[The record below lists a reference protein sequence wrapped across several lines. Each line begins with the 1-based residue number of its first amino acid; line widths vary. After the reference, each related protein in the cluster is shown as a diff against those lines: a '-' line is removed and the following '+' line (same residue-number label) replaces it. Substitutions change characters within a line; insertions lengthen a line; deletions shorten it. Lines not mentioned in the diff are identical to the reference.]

1 MLEKLST
8 SAGDM
13 GLAPGQG
20 TNVPRAA
27 GQLKHARTAEPISSG
42 TCELQLETSLCT
54 AWNSVHAAMKDS
66 LCCNEDPLCH

>member
-1 MLEKLST
+1 MLEKPSS

-13 GLAPGQG
+13 GVVPGQG
-20 TNVPRAA
+20 TNVLHAA

-54 AWNSVHAAMKDS
+54 AWNSVHATMKDS
-66 LCCNEDPLCH
+66 LCYNEDPLCN